1 MFADGAIVQVPCLS
15 RTVTGMTGHHA
26 VPFPCTGEFYT
37 EQNTDRKAQKLIY
50 TMLLIWHMCFNK
62 NCYQWKNQ

>member
-1 MFADGAIVQVPCLS
+1 
-15 RTVTGMTGHHA
+15 MTGHHA